1 MTRNSDTNRLEESFD
16 DCDLGRSERNRYF
29 HGKLMTARDMAAEQA
44 YHRGQ
49 FTRNARH
56 VTGYGVVDGLEA
68 TVKPAE
74 DGLAVTVQPG
84 YAIDCCG
91 RPVVV
96 PTETTER
103 IESAEI
109 PDAERVGL
117 FIDYAECVTETV
129 PIPGSEDACERECAY
144 NRVLETFELR
154 VDSTD
159 RAAKPVP
166 PVEFPS
172 KKAFGDRPDQ
182 AERAK
187 KTRTQAAKTESAT
200 DAVRKSAKHHEEAQ
214 EIDDV
219 APSKGKK
226 SPNRGSTRYGEG
238 IDPHHP
244 ELTRI
249 ARSWD
254 PKDPV
259 PIGCADDGTHS
270 INLGVFR
277 RSTDGT
283 RSVDPQFRPQ
293 VYTNDMLYSA
303 IARHTADFEN
313 PHEVSLAVEEAMASG
328 PAPGK
333 HVEVGVREP
342 GGPTGTIGLL
352 SSDDSVDISA
362 DRQARTVDFSG
373 VRSQYEEYLLV
384 EKSLWNKLRAV
395 TELFEILVPTITGKT
410 DDDNTTQE
418 IGYRSYA
425 IMMRTGRALR
435 EDVHEDP
442 EEYRK
447 YLLEP
452 AEFEDL
458 GFDIPDRVGDDLRE
472 MLETMLGIGKSIVEL
487 EAEISELLEFGDV
500 PHPTLLADAV
510 DTLEGTAEDVE
521 APLHDARDLAVAE
534 DRVAEALHGV
544 IPVLRLMQT
553 LSGGGGQVSMASSE
567 ASLAEDDTETETA
580 AFETKFDV
588 RNVQVTDSADMN
600 AVLHDLTA
608 EDLST
613 E

>member
-68 TVKPAE
+68 TVEPAE

-103 IESAEI
+103 IGSAEI

-172 KKAFGDRPDQ
+172 KEAVGDRPDR
-182 AERAK
+182 AERAEK
-187 KTRTQAAKTESAT
+187 SRTQATKAESAT

-219 APSKGKK
+219 APSKEKK
-226 SPNRGSTRYGEG
+226 SPNGGSTRYGEG

-254 PKDPV
+254 PEDPV

-270 INLGVFR
+270 IYLGVFR
-277 RSTDGT
+277 RSTEET

-313 PHEVSLAVEEAMASG
+313 PHEVGLAVEEAMASG

-352 SSDDSVDISA
+352 SSDDSIDISA

-373 VRSQYEEYLLV
+373 VRSQYEGYLLV

-395 TELFEILVPTITGKT
+395 TELFEILVPTMRGKT
-410 DDDNTTQE
+410 DDDDNTTQE
-418 IGYRSYA
+418 IGSRCYA
-425 IMMRTGRALR
+425 IMMRTGGALK
-435 EDVHEDP
+435 EGVHEDP
-442 EEYRK
+442 EQYREY
-447 YLLEP
+447 LVEP
-452 AEFEDL
+452 VEFEDL
-458 GFDIPDRVGDDLRE
+458 DLDVPDRVGDELRE
-472 MLETMLGIGKSIVEL
+472 MLKTMFGIGKSIVEL
-487 EAEISELLEFGDV
+487 EAEISSLLEFGDF

-510 DTLEGTAEDVE
+510 DTLEGAADAVE

-534 DRVAEALHGV
+534 DRVAEAFHGLV
-544 IPVLRLMQT
+544 PMLRMMQT
-553 LSGGGGQVSMASSE
+553 LSGGQVDMASSE
-567 ASLAEDDTETETA
+567 ASLAEDDTETKTKTL
-580 AFETKFDV
+580 ETKFDV
-588 RNVQVTDSADMN
+588 RDIQVTDSPDVN